1 MTFLVTG
8 ESLVDLIGAPGSWT
22 FTAVP
27 GGSPLNVAVALAAL
41 GRPVRFAGETGDDL
55 FGGLL
60 RDHLTRHGI
69 GTGDLASAASTGL
82 AFARVGAD
90 GSASYDFRFEWR
102 LSAPVALDGVTCLHT
117 GSLATLVAPGGDH
130 VRALMRAAKAAGVT
144 VSYDPNI
151 RPSLAGDHSAAVAL
165 VEECVRLSRLV
176 KVSAED
182 LDWLYPGEPGLD
194 VARRWAGLGP
204 ELVVV
209 TRGGDGATAVLRDW
223 LSDDEVPGDGV
234 PSDWL
239 SDDGVPA
246 GGVPGDGVITCPAP
260 AVEVVDTVGAGD
272 TFTAAYLDALHDD
285 ALPDDALHGGP
296 LPDGTLTPARVAKA
310 LRRGCAAAAIVCT
323 RAGAV
328 PPTRAEVNSFSL
340 GTGLSRAEEGHT

>member
-1 MTFLVTG
+1 MTFLVVG
-8 ESLVDLIGAPGSWT
+8 ESLVDLIGTPGSWT

-41 GRPVRFAGETGDDL
+41 GRTVRFAGETGDDF

-69 GTGDLASAASTGL
+69 GTGDLAPAAATGL

-90 GSASYDFRFEWR
+90 GSASYDFRFDWTF
-102 LSAPVALDGVTCLHT
+102 SAPVALDGVTCLHT
-117 GSLATLVAPGGDH
+117 GSLAVLAGPGAAH
-130 VRALMRAAKAAGVT
+130 VREVMRAAAEAGIT

-151 RPSLAGDHSAAVAL
+151 RPSLVGDRVRAL
-165 VEECVRLSRLV
+165 AHVEECVRLARLV

-182 LDWLYPGEPGLD
+182 LDWLYPGEPYIE
-194 VARRWAGLGP
+194 VARRWARAH
-204 ELVVV
+204 ERLVVV
-209 TRGGDGATAVLRDW
+209 TRGGDGATAVLG
-223 LSDDEVPGDGV
+223 DEVI
-234 PSDWL
+234 S
-239 SDDGVPA
+239 
-246 GGVPGDGVITCPAP
+246 CPAP

-272 TFTAAYLDALHDD
+272 TFTAACLDALDG
-285 ALPDDALHGGP
+285 AP
-296 LPDGTLTPARVAKA
+296 LSTERVAEA

-328 PPTRAEVNSFSL
+328 PPTREEVKIFFP
-340 GTGLSRAEEGHT
+340 GTGASRAEEGPE

>member
-41 GRPVRFAGETGDDL
+41 GRPVRFAGETGDDF

-69 GTGDLASAASTGL
+69 GTGDLAPAAATGL

-102 LSAPVALDGVTCLHT
+102 LSAPITLDGVTCLHT
-117 GSLATLVAPGGDH
+117 GSLATLVSPGGDH

-151 RPSLAGDHSAAVAL
+151 RPSLAGDHAEAVAL
-165 VEECVRLSRLV
+165 TEECVRLSRLV

-209 TRGGDGATAVLRDW
+209 TRGGDGAAAVLRAG
-223 LSDDEVPGDGV
+223 LPGDGLAGDRS
-234 PSDWL
+234 PSD
-239 SDDGVPA
+239 GTP
-246 GGVPGDGVITCPAP
+246 GGRTPGDGAPGGEVITCPAP
-260 AVEVVDTVGAGD
+260 AVKVVDTVGAGD

-285 ALPDDALHGGP
+285 TPHHDTLH
-296 LPDGTLTPARVAKA
+296 DGALTPRRVAEA

>member
-1 MTFLVTG
+1 MTFLVAG
-8 ESLVDLIGAPGSWT
+8 ESLVDLIGTPGSWT

-41 GRPVRFAGETGDDL
+41 GRPVRFAGETGVDF

-60 RDHLTRHGI
+60 RGHLARHGI
-69 GTGDLASAASTGL
+69 GGGDLAPATATGL

-90 GSASYDFRFEWR
+90 GSASYDFRFDWTF
-102 LSAPVALDGVTCLHT
+102 SAPVTLDGVTCLHT

-130 VRALMRAAKAAGVT
+130 VRGLMRAAAGAGIT

-151 RPSLAGDHSAAVAL
+151 RPSLIGDRARAL
-165 VEECVRLSRLV
+165 AHVEECVRLSRLV

-182 LDWLYPGEPGLD
+182 LGWLYPGEPFAD

-209 TRGGDGATAVLRDW
+209 TQGGDGAAAVLRD
-223 LSDDEVPGDGV
+223 ETTDGE
-234 PSDWL
+234 
-239 SDDGVPA
+239 
-246 GGVPGDGVITCPAP
+246 VITCPAP

-272 TFTAAYLDALHDD
+272 TFTAAYLDAL
-285 ALPDDALHGGP
+285 
-296 LPDGTLTPARVAKA
+296 DGAPINGERVAEA

-328 PPTRAEVNSFSL
+328 PPTREEVKAFSQ
-340 GTGLSRAEEGHT
+340 GTGASRAEEGPE

>member
-1 MTFLVTG
+1 MTFLVVG

-69 GTGDLASAASTGL
+69 GTGDLASAEATGL

-90 GSASYDFRFEWR
+90 GSASYDFRFDWR
-102 LSAPVALDGVTCLHT
+102 FSRPVGLGGVSCLHT
-117 GSLATLVAPGGDH
+117 GSLATLAGSGAGH
-130 VRALMRAAKAAGVT
+130 VRDLMRAAAEAGVT

-151 RPSLAGDHSAAVAL
+151 RPSLIGDHAAAL
-165 VEECVRLSRLV
+165 ARVEECVRIARLV

-182 LDWLYPGEPGLD
+182 LDWLYPGEPDLD
-194 VARRWAGLGP
+194 VARRWAGAG
-204 ELVVV
+204 ERLVVV
-209 TRGGDGATAVLRDW
+209 TRGGDGAAAVL
-223 LSDDEVPGDGV
+223 DDE
-234 PSDWL
+234 
-239 SDDGVPA
+239 
-246 GGVPGDGVITCPAP
+246 VITCPAP

-272 TFTAAYLDALHDD
+272 TFTAAYLDALDG
-285 ALPDDALHGGP
+285 LPPTRD
-296 LPDGTLTPARVAKA
+296 RVAEA

-328 PPTRAEVNSFSL
+328 PPTREEVKSFSR
-340 GTGLSRAEEGHT
+340 GIGF

>member
-41 GRPVRFAGETGDDL
+41 GRPVRFAGETGDDF

-60 RDHLTRHGI
+60 RDHLIRHGI
-69 GTGDLASAASTGL
+69 GIGDLAHAASTGL

-117 GSLATLVAPGGDH
+117 GSLATLVSPGGDH

-151 RPSLAGDHSAAVAL
+151 RPSLAGDHAGAVAL
-165 VEECVRLSRLV
+165 TEECVRLSHLV

-209 TRGGDGATAVLRDW
+209 TLGDDGAAAVLRAG
-223 LSDDEVPGDGV
+223 SPGGE
-234 PSDWL
+234 
-239 SDDGVPA
+239 
-246 GGVPGDGVITCPAP
+246 VITCPAP

-285 ALPDDALHGGP
+285 ALH
-296 LPDGTLTPARVAKA
+296 DGALTPARVAEA

>member
-60 RDHLTRHGI
+60 RDHLARHGI
-69 GTGDLASAASTGL
+69 GTGDLAPAASTGL

-182 LDWLYPGEPGLD
+182 LDWLYPGEAGLD

-209 TRGGDGATAVLRDW
+209 TRGGEGATAVLRDR
-223 LSDDEVPGDGV
+223 
-234 PSDWL
+234 L
-239 SDDGVPA
+239 SDDGVP
-246 GGVPGDGVITCPAP
+246 GDGLPGDGVPGDGVITCPAP

-272 TFTAAYLDALHDD
+272 TFTAAYLDALHD
-285 ALPDDALHGGP
+285 GP
-296 LPDGTLTPARVAKA
+296 LPDGALTPARVAEA

>member
-1 MTFLVTG
+1 MISNHRLDGPPDARTPRTSTFLVIG

-41 GRPVRFAGETGDDL
+41 GRTVRFAGEAGDDL

-60 RDHLTRHGI
+60 RDHLARHGI
-69 GTGDLASAASTGL
+69 GTGDLAPAEATGL
-82 AFARVGAD
+82 AFARIGAD
-90 GSASYDFRFEWR
+90 GSASYDFRFGWTF
-102 LSAPVALDGVTCLHT
+102 SAPVPLGGVTCLHT

-130 VRALMRAAKAAGVT
+130 VTALMRAAAEAGVT

-151 RPSLAGDHSAAVAL
+151 RPSLIGDRARAL
-165 VEECVRLSRLV
+165 ARVEECVRLARLV
-176 KVSAED
+176 KVSEED
-182 LDWLYPGEPGLD
+182 LGWLHPGEPWLD

-209 TRGGDGATAVLRDW
+209 TRGGDGAAAVLGE
-223 LSDDEVPGDGV
+223 EV
-234 PSDWL
+234 
-239 SDDGVPA
+239 
-246 GGVPGDGVITCPAP
+246 IICPAP
-260 AVEVVDTVGAGD
+260 EVEVVDTVGAGD
-272 TFTAAYLDALHDD
+272 TFTAAYLDALDGA
-285 ALPDDALHGGP
+285 ALTAE
-296 LPDGTLTPARVAKA
+296 RVAEA

-328 PPTRAEVNSFSL
+328 PPVPAEVARMLPSV
-340 GTGLSRAEEGHT
+340 RPR

>member
-41 GRPVRFAGETGDDL
+41 GRPVRFAGETGGDL

-69 GTGDLASAASTGL
+69 GTGDLAPAASTGL

-102 LSAPVALDGVTCLHT
+102 LTAPVALGGVTCLHT

-151 RPSLAGDHSAAVAL
+151 RPSLAGDHSRAVAL
-165 VEECVRLSRLV
+165 VEECVGLSRLV

-209 TRGGDGATAVLRDW
+209 TRGGDGAAAVLRDG
-223 LSDDEVPGDGV
+223 LSGDGVPGDGLSGDGVPGDGLSGDGVPGDGV
-234 PSDWL
+234 
-239 SDDGVPA
+239 A
-246 GGVPGDGVITCPAP
+246 GDGVITCPAP

-272 TFTAAYLDALHDD
+272 TFTAAYLDALHDG
-285 ALPDDALHGGP
+285 ALPDGALS
-296 LPDGTLTPARVAKA
+296 PARVAEA

>member
-1 MTFLVTG
+1 MTFLVVG
-8 ESLVDLIGAPGSWT
+8 ESLVDLIGTPGSWT

-41 GRPVRFAGETGDDL
+41 GRTVRFAGETGDDF

-69 GTGDLASAASTGL
+69 GTGDLAPAAATGL

-90 GSASYDFRFEWR
+90 GSASYDFRFDWTF
-102 LSAPVALDGVTCLHT
+102 SAPVALDGVTCLHT
-117 GSLATLVAPGGDH
+117 GSLAVLAGPGAAH
-130 VRALMRAAKAAGVT
+130 VREVMRAAAEAGIT

-151 RPSLAGDHSAAVAL
+151 RPSLVGDRARAL
-165 VEECVRLSRLV
+165 AHVEECVRLARLV

-182 LDWLYPGEPGLD
+182 LDWLYPGEPYIE
-194 VARRWAGLGP
+194 VARRWARAH
-204 ELVVV
+204 ERLVVV
-209 TRGGDGATAVLRDW
+209 TRGGDGATAVLG
-223 LSDDEVPGDGV
+223 DEVI
-234 PSDWL
+234 S
-239 SDDGVPA
+239 
-246 GGVPGDGVITCPAP
+246 CPAP

-272 TFTAAYLDALHDD
+272 TFTAACLDALDG
-285 ALPDDALHGGP
+285 AP
-296 LPDGTLTPARVAKA
+296 LSTERVAEA

-328 PPTRAEVNSFSL
+328 PPTREEVKIFSP
-340 GTGLSRAEEGHT
+340 GTGASRAEEGPE

>member
-1 MTFLVTG
+1 MTFLVVG
-8 ESLVDLIGAPGSWT
+8 ESLVDLIGTPGSWT

-41 GRPVRFAGETGDDL
+41 GRTVRFAGETGDDF

-69 GTGDLASAASTGL
+69 GTGDLAPAAATGL

-90 GSASYDFRFEWR
+90 GSASYDFRFDWR

-117 GSLATLVAPGGDH
+117 GSLAVLAGPGAAH
-130 VRALMRAAKAAGVT
+130 VRKVMRAAAEAGIT

-151 RPSLAGDHSAAVAL
+151 RPSLIGDRARAL
-165 VEECVRLSRLV
+165 AHVEECVRLARLV

-182 LDWLYPGEPGLD
+182 LDWLYPGEPYTE
-194 VARRWAGLGP
+194 VARRWAGAQ
-204 ELVVV
+204 ERLVVV
-209 TRGGDGATAVLRDW
+209 TRGGDGATAVL
-223 LSDDEVPGDGV
+223 DDE
-234 PSDWL
+234 
-239 SDDGVPA
+239 
-246 GGVPGDGVITCPAP
+246 VITCPAP

-272 TFTAAYLDALHDD
+272 TFTAAYLDALDG
-285 ALPDDALHGGP
+285 AP
-296 LPDGTLTPARVAKA
+296 LSTERVAEA

-328 PPTRAEVNSFSL
+328 PPTREEVKIFSP
-340 GTGLSRAEEGHT
+340 GTGASRAEEGPE

>member
-1 MTFLVTG
+1 MTFLVVG

-41 GRPVRFAGETGDDL
+41 GRPVRFAGEAGDDF

-60 RDHLTRHGI
+60 RDHLTRHGL
-69 GTGDLASAASTGL
+69 GTGDLALAAATGL

-90 GSASYDFRFEWR
+90 GSASYDFRFDWAF
-102 LSAPVALDGVTCLHT
+102 SAPVALDGVTCLHT
-117 GSLATLVAPGGDH
+117 GSLATLAAPGGGH
-130 VRALMRAAKAAGVT
+130 VRGLMRAAAEAGIT

-151 RPSLAGDHSAAVAL
+151 RPSLVGDPARAL
-165 VEECVRLSRLV
+165 AHVEECVRIARLV
-176 KVSAED
+176 KASAED
-182 LDWLYPGEPGLD
+182 LDWLYPGEPWPE

-204 ELVVV
+204 ALVVV
-209 TRGGDGATAVLRDW
+209 TRGGDGAAAVL
-223 LSDDEVPGDGV
+223 DGE
-234 PSDWL
+234 
-239 SDDGVPA
+239 
-246 GGVPGDGVITCPAP
+246 VITCPAP

-272 TFTAAYLDALHDD
+272 TFTAAYLDAL
-285 ALPDDALHGGP
+285 GP
-296 LPDGTLTPARVAKA
+296 LDGAPLRAERVAEA

-328 PPTRAEVNSFSL
+328 PPTREEVKSFSP
-340 GTGLSRAEEGHT
+340 GTGASRDEEGHE

>member
-1 MTFLVTG
+1 MTFLVVG
-8 ESLVDLIGAPGSWT
+8 ESLVDLIGTPGSWT

-41 GRPVRFAGETGDDL
+41 GRTVRFAGETGDDF

-60 RDHLTRHGI
+60 GDHLTRHGI
-69 GTGDLASAASTGL
+69 GTGDLAPAAATGL

-90 GSASYDFRFEWR
+90 GSASYDFRFDWTF
-102 LSAPVALDGVTCLHT
+102 SAPVALDGVTCLHT
-117 GSLATLVAPGGDH
+117 GSLAVLAGPGAAH
-130 VRALMRAAKAAGVT
+130 VREVMRAAAEAGIT

-151 RPSLAGDHSAAVAL
+151 RPSLIGDRARAL
-165 VEECVRLSRLV
+165 AHVEECVRLARLV

-182 LDWLYPGEPGLD
+182 LDWLYPGEPWLD
-194 VARRWAGLGP
+194 AARRWAGLGP

-209 TRGGDGATAVLRDW
+209 TRGGDGATAVL
-223 LSDDEVPGDGV
+223 DDE
-234 PSDWL
+234 
-239 SDDGVPA
+239 
-246 GGVPGDGVITCPAP
+246 VITCPAP

-272 TFTAAYLDALHDD
+272 TFTAAYLDAL
-285 ALPDDALHGGP
+285 
-296 LPDGTLTPARVAKA
+296 DGTDLSADPAPGRVAEA

-328 PPTRAEVNSFSL
+328 PPTREEVRSFS
-340 GTGLSRAEEGHT
+340 AKP

>member
-1 MTFLVTG
+1 MTFLVVG
-8 ESLVDLIGAPGSWT
+8 ESLVDLIGTPGSWT

-69 GTGDLASAASTGL
+69 GTGDLAPVAATGL

-90 GSASYDFRFEWR
+90 GSASYDFRFDWR
-102 LSAPVALDGVTCLHT
+102 FSAPVALDGVTCLHT
-117 GSLATLVAPGGDH
+117 GSLAVLAGPGAAH
-130 VRALMRAAKAAGVT
+130 VRDVMRAAAEAGIT

-151 RPSLAGDHSAAVAL
+151 RPSLIGDRARAL
-165 VEECVRLSRLV
+165 AHVEECVRLARLV

-182 LDWLYPGEPGLD
+182 LDWLYPGEPFLD

-204 ELVVV
+204 GLVVV
-209 TRGGDGATAVLRDW
+209 TRGGDGAAAVL
-223 LSDDEVPGDGV
+223 DDE
-234 PSDWL
+234 
-239 SDDGVPA
+239 
-246 GGVPGDGVITCPAP
+246 VITCPAP
-260 AVEVVDTVGAGD
+260 AVAVVDTVGAGD
-272 TFTAAYLDALHDD
+272 TFTAAYLDALDG
-285 ALPDDALHGGP
+285 AP
-296 LPDGTLTPARVAKA
+296 LGADRVAEA

-328 PPTRAEVNSFSL
+328 PPTREEVKSFSL
-340 GTGLSRAEEGHT
+340 GTGASRAEEGPE